1 MSEPSFSDITI
12 NFSITKNKLPLLGAN
27 ICGTP
32 LSVFFII
39 SLNIFMNLSS
49 LPIGSNF
56 ISVSCRSFLSKAAK
70 TKNFI
75 VLDVSYLVYM

>member
-1 MSEPSFSDITI
+1 MWHSYFRSFYNLTQP
-12 NFSITKNKLPLLGAN
+12 FYY
-27 ICGTP
+27 
-32 LSVFFII
+32 
-39 SLNIFMNLSS
+39 IFMNLSS